1 MLLWTLKFSGR
12 DWPMDITAQKAR
24 QIINALKN
32 GVVPDE
38 DLELLCVGR
47 EREIQEFERCF
58 EITAGGGG
66 TVKFLNGE
74 YGSGKSFLINVIK
87 QKAVKSSFIVSRIQ
101 VDRGFRFNNLEH
113 LYYHVMHNLTLN
125 VTGKS
130 VTSFESIFDLWIAKL
145 QETSDSSKAAAE
157 INEVMAA
164 LNRYNMSFARAFLAY
179 IKARVSKDRVLSDAT
194 ASWLMGEKN
203 IPAHLKAK
211 FDVIGSV
218 DRLNSIDFLKAFVEL
233 IKLMGYSGLVILV
246 DELELIMSERVD
258 IRRVS
263 YENLRNIIDICC
275 SGELGSCMFVFA
287 ATDDFFDNPEKGI
300 KTYQALSQRLG
311 DAIDKSNS
319 ALCDV
324 RQPIMRLQKLS
335 VEEFQELT
343 DRVIEIYKLLY
354 NFQPKTS
361 NESIRSWTF
370 ISCKKFGAKISEL
383 SIREYLTKLIEVLD
397 IMEQHPENKVFSSEL
412 KAVRKGDTE
421 VYINN
426 SQKA

>member
-1 MLLWTLKFSGR
+1 MELTTQRAG
-12 DWPMDITAQKAR
+12 

-47 EREIQEFERCF
+47 DREIREFERCF
-58 EITAGGGG
+58 EITAGGSG

-87 QKAVKSSFIVSRIQ
+87 QKAVRSNFIVSRIQ

-125 VTGKS
+125 VTGKA

-145 QETSDSSKAAAE
+145 QEASDPTKAAAE
-157 INEVMAA
+157 INEVITS

-179 IKARVSKDRVLSDAT
+179 IKARVGKNRVLSDAI

-203 IPAHLKAK
+203 IPANIKAK
-211 FDVIGSV
+211 FDVIGAV

-233 IKLMGYSGLVILV
+233 VKLLGYRGLVILI
-246 DELELIMSERVD
+246 DELELVMSERVD

-263 YENLRNIIDICC
+263 YENLRNMVDLCC

-287 ATDDFFDNPEKGI
+287 ATNEFFDNPEKGI
-300 KTYQALSQRLG
+300 KTYEALAQRLG

-343 DRVIEIYKLLY
+343 DRVIDIYKMLY
-354 NFQPKTS
+354 NFEPTTS

-383 SIREYLTKLIEVLD
+383 SVREYLTKLIEVLD
-397 IMEQHPENKVFSSEL
+397 IMEQHPENKVFTSEL

-426 SQKA
+426 SSKA

>member
-1 MLLWTLKFSGR
+1 MTTGKGRSGL
-12 DWPMDITAQKAR
+12 MDLTAQRAR

-47 EREIQEFERCF
+47 DREIREFVRCF
-58 EITAGGGG
+58 ELTSEGSG

-74 YGSGKSFLINVIK
+74 YGSGKSFLLNVIK
-87 QKAVKSSFIVSRIQ
+87 QKAVKSNFIVSRIQ

-130 VTSFESIFDLWIAKL
+130 VTSFESIFDLWISRL
-145 QETSDSSKAAAE
+145 QENPNQEEASLE
-157 INEVMAA
+157 INYVIAA
-164 LNRYNMSFARAFLAY
+164 LNKYNMSFARAFLSY
-179 IKARVSKDRVLSDAT
+179 IKARVSKDRLLSDAI

-203 IPAHLKAK
+203 IPAQLKSK
-211 FDVIGSV
+211 FDIIGNV
-218 DRLNSIDFLKAFVEL
+218 DRLNSIDFLKAFVKL
-233 IKLMGYSGLVILV
+233 IKLMGYDGLVIQV
-246 DELELIMSERVD
+246 DELELIMSERSD

-263 YENLRNIIDICC
+263 YENLRNMIDICC

-287 ATDDFFDNPEKGI
+287 GTNDFFDNPDKGI
-300 KTYQALSQRLG
+300 KTYEALAQRLG

-319 ALCDV
+319 AMYDV
-324 RQPIMRLQKLS
+324 RQPIMRLKKLS

-343 DRVIEIYKLLY
+343 DRVIEIYTKLY
-354 NFQPKTS
+354 NFTPKTN

-370 ISCKKFGAKISEL
+370 ISCKKFGARISEL

-426 SQKA
+426 TQKI

>member
-1 MLLWTLKFSGR
+1 
-12 DWPMDITAQKAR
+12 MDLTTQKAR

-38 DLELLCVGR
+38 DLEFLCVGR
-47 EREIQEFERCF
+47 EREILEFARCF
-58 EITAGGGG
+58 EITADGSG

-87 QKAVKSSFIVSRIQ
+87 QNAVKNNFIVSKIQ

-130 VTSFESIFDLWIAKL
+130 VTSFESIFDLWISKL
-145 QETSDSSKAAAE
+145 QDEPDRSKAALE
-157 INEVMAA
+157 INTVISA
-164 LNRYNMSFARAFLAY
+164 LNKYNMSFARAFLAY
-179 IKARVSKDRVLSDAT
+179 IKARVDKDRPLSDAV
-194 ASWLMGEKN
+194 ASWLMGERN
-203 IPAHLKAK
+203 IPANLKAK

-218 DRLNSIDFLKAFVEL
+218 DRLNSIDFLKTFVEL
-233 IKLMGYSGLVILV
+233 IKLLGYSGLIILI

-263 YENLRNIIDICC
+263 YENLRSMVDICC

-287 ATDDFFDNPEKGI
+287 ATNDFFENPEKGV
-300 KTYQALSQRLG
+300 KTYEALSQRLG

-319 ALCDV
+319 ALYDV
-324 RQPIMRLQKLS
+324 RQPIIRLQKLS

-343 DRVIEIYKLLY
+343 DRVIEIYKQLY
-354 NFQPKTS
+354 NFEPKTS

-397 IMEQHPENKVFSSEL
+397 IMEQHPENKVFTSEL

-426 SQKA
+426 SQKG

>member
-1 MLLWTLKFSGR
+1 
-12 DWPMDITAQKAR
+12 MDLTMQRAR
-24 QIINALKN
+24 HIINALKN

-47 EREIQEFERCF
+47 NKEIQEFARCF
-58 EITAGGGG
+58 EITAEGNG

-74 YGSGKSFLINVIK
+74 YGSGKSFFMNVIK
-87 QKAVKSSFIVSRIQ
+87 QNAVKNNFIVSRIQ
-101 VDRGFRFNNLEH
+101 VDRGFRFNSPEH

-130 VTSFESIFDLWIAKL
+130 VTSFESIFDIWIARL
-145 QETSDSSKAAAE
+145 QEEPDREKAALE
-157 INEVMAA
+157 INSVISS
-164 LNRYNMSFARAFLAY
+164 LSKYNMSFARAFLSY
-179 IKARVSKDRVLSDAT
+179 IKARVDKDRILSDAV

-203 IPAHLKAK
+203 IPANLKAK
-211 FDVIGSV
+211 FDIIGSI
-218 DRLNSIDFLKAFVEL
+218 DRLNSMDFLKAFIKL
-233 IKLMGYSGLVILV
+233 ITLMGYSGLIVLI

-258 IRRVS
+258 IRKVS
-263 YENLRNIIDICC
+263 YENLRNMIDLCC
-275 SGELGSCMFVFA
+275 SGELGSCTFVFA
-287 ATDDFFDNPEKGI
+287 ATNEFFENTEKGI
-300 KTYQALSQRLG
+300 KTYEALSQRLG

-319 ALCDV
+319 ALHDV
-324 RQPIMRLQKLS
+324 RQPIIRLQKLS

-343 DRVIEIYKLLY
+343 DRIIDIYKLLY
-354 NFQPKTS
+354 NFEPRTS

-397 IMEQHPENKVFSSEL
+397 IMEQHPDNKVFTSEL

-426 SQKA
+426 SQKV